1 MTLTKDREVR
11 KLEIEESQSLISEN
25 PIIRAR
31 TQKNSIYCKT
41 EIHHSTC

>member
-11 KLEIEESQSLISEN
+11 KLEIEEGQSFISEN

-31 TQKNSIYCKT
+31 TLKYRIYCKA
-41 EIHHSTC
+41 EIYHSTN